1 MFESPSNENK
11 AQLASPNFGAQSGSM
26 FDSPKPAPLHAG
38 MGSPGFGAG
47 QHSANNIDNVFADL
61 LHDHD
66 HDHDHFGGFDGV
78 NEAKDKMSEH
88 ETGDKPAAGD
98 PDVGESPSAHT
109 TQVPE
114 EPANVEELPSSH
126 QSAPVIDG
134 KSEAEV
140 QTASPSEKVDR
151 NAVAASAPSPGA
163 EKEMADVS
171 MPDANDVPATARQEQ
186 PPNEPEPETEHA
198 QKQEQE
204 QRHDE
209 APAERAKSLEMD
221 DFINSEQH

>member
-47 QHSANNIDNVFADL
+47 QNSANNIDNVFADL

-114 EPANVEELPSSH
+114 EPISKGEFLYSSH
-126 QSAPVIDG
+126 ILRG
-134 KSEAEV
+134 
-140 QTASPSEKVDR
+140 T
-151 NAVAASAPSPGA
+151 VA
-163 EKEMADVS
+163 
-171 MPDANDVPATARQEQ
+171 
-186 PPNEPEPETEHA
+186 
-198 QKQEQE
+198 
-204 QRHDE
+204 
-209 APAERAKSLEMD
+209 
-221 DFINSEQH
+221 